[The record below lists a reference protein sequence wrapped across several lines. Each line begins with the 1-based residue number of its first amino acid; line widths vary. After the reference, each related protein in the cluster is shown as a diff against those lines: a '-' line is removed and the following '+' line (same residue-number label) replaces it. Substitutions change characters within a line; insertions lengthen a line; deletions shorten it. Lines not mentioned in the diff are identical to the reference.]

1 MRFSDARLHELLS
14 RLMYSEHGLDA
25 LIRPVSG
32 LVCQSLIVSS
42 YWMPGSAH
50 SQAAWVTLRNRVLAS
65 TVSMTEPSMRAR
77 RPNSAPSSTAR
88 MNSSETRTELLAF
101 WYWTLVMSL
110 PPRSMSY
117 PASRSARI
125 LFSSRALVS
134 MNSSMSGW
142 SMSRTTIL
150 AARRVA
156 PPDLMVPAEASAPR
170 MKLTGP
176 EAVPPEDSSSLEER
190 MRERLRPAPEPPLK
204 IRPSS
209 RYQLRIESISS
220 STARMKQALTCCGAL
235 VPTLNQT
242 GRVEAEVLVHEHPGQ
257 LVLEDLRVALA
268 GEVAVLAA
276 GRTVGEHHPV
286 DELAQA
292 ALALRA
298 ADGAAE
304 VLRGDDVGGVDAPL
318 GGELDAALLEVD
330 RAVAPVGHDDVAALP
345 GHLVVGV
352 HTGGGEDALDLE
364 ALAPARRLG
373 RAAGA
378 GACQAVVGLGH
389 GVELSLVVGVL
400 WCVRCSVLL
409 RRVDRGLGKSRD
421 RCARGRV

>member
-1 MRFSDARLHELLS
+1 MSIAVMTSSTDFTKFFESNVPSALRNFMRFSDARLHELLS
-14 RLMYSEHGLDA
+14 RLMYSEQGLDA

-32 LVCQSLIVSS
+32 VVYPSLIVSS

-50 SQAAWVTLRNRVLAS
+50 SHAAWVTLLKRVLAS
-65 TVSMTEPSMRAR
+65 TVSMTEPSMRVR

-117 PASRSARI
+117 PASRRARI

-134 MNSSMSGW
+134 TNSSMSGW

-176 EAVPPEDSSSLEER
+176 EAVPPEESSSFEER
-190 MRERLRPAPEPPLK
+190 MRERFRPAPEPPLK

-220 STARMKQALTCCGAL
+220 STARMKHADTCWGDD

-242 GRVEAEVLVHEHPGQ
+242 G
-257 LVLEDLRVALA
+257 
-268 GEVAVLAA
+268 
-276 GRTVGEHHPV
+276 
-286 DELAQA
+286 ELKLTTWCSSIQVSSCSKVSASA
-292 ALALRA
+292 
-298 ADGAAE
+298 
-304 VLRGDDVGGVDAPL
+304 
-318 GGELDAALLEVD
+318 
-330 RAVAPVGHDDVAALP
+330 
-345 GHLVVGV
+345 
-352 HTGGGEDALDLE
+352 
-364 ALAPARRLG
+364 APAKQPYSRP
-373 RAAGA
+373 AAP
-378 GACQAVVGLGH
+378 
-389 GVELSLVVGVL
+389 
-400 WCVRCSVLL
+400 
-409 RRVDRGLGKSRD
+409 
-421 RCARGRV
+421 

>member
-1 MRFSDARLHELLS
+1 MEMSIAVMTSSTAFTKFLVSNVPSSLRNFMRFRDARLQELLS

-50 SQAAWVTLRNRVLAS
+50 SQAAWVTLRNSDLAS
-65 TVSMTEPSMRAR
+65 TVSITEPSIRAR
-77 RPNSAPSSTAR
+77 RPNWPASSTAR

-142 SMSRTTIL
+142 SMSRTTIF

-156 PPDLMVPAEASAPR
+156 PPDLMVPADASAPR

-176 EAVPPEDSSSLEER
+176 EAVPPEESSSLEER

-209 RYQLRIESISS
+209 RYQLRIESIVS
-220 STARMKQALTCCGAL
+220 STARMKQAETCCGEG
-235 VPTLNQT
+235 VPTLNHT
-242 GRVEAEVLVHEHPGQ
+242 GELKLNTWCRSMWVSSCSKTSASAG
-257 LVLEDLRVALA
+257 VAKY
-268 GEVAVLAA
+268 
-276 GRTVGEHHPV
+276 PCSSP
-286 DELAQA
+286 
-292 ALALRA
+292 ALR
-298 ADGAAE
+298 
-304 VLRGDDVGGVDAPL
+304 
-318 GGELDAALLEVD
+318 
-330 RAVAPVGHDDVAALP
+330 
-345 GHLVVGV
+345 
-352 HTGGGEDALDLE
+352 
-364 ALAPARRLG
+364 
-373 RAAGA
+373 
-378 GACQAVVGLGH
+378 
-389 GVELSLVVGVL
+389 
-400 WCVRCSVLL
+400 
-409 RRVDRGLGKSRD
+409 
-421 RCARGRV
+421 